1 MSYLLFVTPRLGSS
15 EKSFRVSSMARKVKK
30 VLNIMK
36 LLDTGRC
43 PITSTDI
50 NCRGCDYCNYHAE
63 IVEDGLRW
71 MVCTWGYTYEN
82 IKYLFL

>member
-1 MSYLLFVTPRLGSS
+1 MSYLLFVTPRLDWY
-15 EKSFRVSSMARKVKK
+15 EKKFKVSGMARKVKK
-30 VLNIMK
+30 VLNIME

-43 PITSTDI
+43 PITPTDI
-50 NCRGCDYCNYHAE
+50 NCRGCDYCNYHTE

-82 IKYLFL
+82 IEYLFL

>member
-1 MSYLLFVTPRLGSS
+1 
-15 EKSFRVSSMARKVKK
+15 
-30 VLNIMK
+30 MK

-43 PITSTDI
+43 PITPTDI

-71 MVCTWGYTYEN
+71 MACLWGFTYEN
-82 IKYLFL
+82 IGYLFL